1 MYEPCYSLVT
11 SFELDGLHGIKK
23 AVDPTFESRMCY
35 DYSDIV
41 MTLTYVPESLAKRA
55 CQCVKVEVTVLSN
68 NLGF

>member
-41 MTLTYVPESLAKRA
+41 MTLTYVPPSGGEFGQTCMSVY
-55 CQCVKVEVTVLSN
+55 QS
-68 NLGF
+68 